1 MTLSFDEVLARFGPW
16 KQTGHNYRVS
26 CPAHNDGTPSLDIAE
41 GDHGPLF
48 ICRSRHCQTGDILS
62 AVGLTWADIL
72 PTPINGHREVWD
84 HIYEYKDR
92 AGTLRYSVLR
102 RDATGTQEKR
112 ISQRAAN
119 GDWGTKGI
127 TPLPYRLPELEG
139 STLLVA
145 EGEKAV
151 DALWAA
157 GFPATTNSGGAGNW
171 RDTDTQALQAIGI
184 TSLVILPDNDEAGAK
199 HAAKVELSAAKH
211 GITTRRA
218 ILPGLPPGGD
228 AADWLTTHTAD
239 DLEAALQPPP
249 PPLLPGLI
257 DSIDVA
263 AEGRKIQDEGIQY
276 VIEGIVPDYG
286 MVGFIV
292 AAAKVGKSSLGLA
305 LAQAVATGGEFLGRA
320 VQQRRVLVIAA
331 EDPPEYVAWM
341 ARHLTAPKGWITF
354 ARGPL
359 QLNAEGLERIAN
371 TIAHG
376 RYGLV
381 LIASWQAV
389 ITSMVK
395 DENDNAGSVV
405 VVENV
410 KRTAHA
416 SHVPWMVDAHAG
428 KSEDQ
433 SDDADPTKALRGAS
447 SAAGAADFL
456 LSLRYLEK
464 GSFSTKRRL
473 SGKGRFVNLETVTI
487 EYDTQTGR
495 YDIAAESSKTAAKS
509 AMAETTWQMILETGA
524 LDQEWSGVGTIAVRA
539 GLCDSSHG
547 IKPSV
552 RKKVWDAL
560 YKRPGVGY
568 WRDEKHN
575 NRPMFRLGGEDP
587 PP

>member
-428 KSEDQ
+428 NSEDQ

-487 EYDTQTGR
+487 EYELATGR
-495 YDIAAESSKTAAKS
+495 YAVADAAAGKS
-509 AMAETTWQMILETGA
+509 ALAETTWAMILETGA
-524 LDQEWSGVGTIAVRA
+524 LDQEWAGVGTIAVRA
-539 GLCDSSHG
+539 GLCETSHG
-547 IKPSV
+547 VNGGI
-552 RKKVWDAL
+552 RKKVYDAL
-560 YKRPGVGY
+560 FKRPGVGC
-568 WRDEKHN
+568 WKDPKHN
-575 NRPMFRLGGEDP
+575 YRPMFRLGGEDP